1 MYLYQCY
8 VTDTWKLCDDLVP
21 VELDMEKAWNPDNE
35 TITFTTDNVAGSGEM
50 VIVEFLGKDG
60 YNAGAVTIYFTTEI
74 VYMIGGCSKYFTPF
88 SETLPIETE
97 KTWTITYNY
106 MDKRVVLHC
115 NEVQV
120 LNVLLSDIVC
130 AYISLDQSK
139 WRNYWENKPTQ
150 IKFLSYDTASDTYC
164 MSSNP
169 GKYNGVI
176 DSGE

>member
-1 MYLYQCY
+1 METSWGTPKFSNFSKKNFWLLFTSVGMYK
-8 VTDTWKLCDDLVP
+8 KLSKMIGRKS
-21 VELDMEKAWNPDNE
+21 EN
-35 TITFTTDNVAGSGEM
+35 SGQS
-50 VIVEFLGKDG
+50 
-60 YNAGAVTIYFTTEI
+60 
-74 VYMIGGCSKYFTPF
+74 IGGCSKYFTPF